1 MIEILEKCNS
11 LPREFSFWYHNPNDT
26 NWSIESYHEILNF
39 KTVEEFWVLMSN
51 INDYLIENGMF
62 FIMKEDIK
70 PIWEDELNI
79 NGGCTSLR
87 VNKIGCKDIW
97 VKYLVY
103 FISNNLDSKINGI
116 SISPKK
122 NFNII
127 KLWFSE
133 EINQDEFIL
142 PTDLNTNNE
151 KLLFRS
157 HKFNIEKDKMKKT

>member
-1 MIEILEKCNS
+1 MNEILEKCNS

-39 KTVEEFWVLMSN
+39 KTVEEFWVLMNN

-127 KLWFSE
+127 KFWF
-133 EINQDEFIL
+133 
-142 PTDLNTNNE
+142 NE
-151 KLLFRS
+151 KIDYKTYKFPEKLNINNMNYLFKM
-157 HKFNIEKDKMKKT
+157 HKMNIEKDKLKK